1 MSVKLFFKSPA
12 PRYGWVDRLMFCFD
26 ACPQYPDKQSPR
38 TVQLKITNAKWQ
50 AILWSSQ
57 EEFELMLCAYFK
69 NEAHLKEF
77 VEHVRAYRGSE
88 FRKKKVTKC

>member
-12 PRYGWVDRLMFCFD
+12 KAYSWIDQLMFCFD
-26 ACPQYPDKQSPR
+26 ACPQYPDKQAPGS
-38 TVQLKITNAKWQ
+38 VQLKITNEKRQ

-57 EEFELMLCAYFK
+57 EEFELMLCGYFK
-69 NEAHLKEF
+69 NEAHLKKF

-88 FRKKKVTKC
+88 FRKKEAQK